1 MKKLSVISP
10 VFNEEDVI
18 EEFHQTLA
26 AEIDSLSGEYEA
38 EMIYVVDSCPD
49 RSLEIL
55 RGIAQKDRRV
65 KVIALSSRFGHQMSL
80 VAGIDHAYGDAI
92 IMLDSDLQHPPSLI
106 RDMLTEFEKG
116 NDVVF
121 TIRSNPPGTGL
132 FKKVSSRLYY
142 RIINRLSQIP
152 ILENAAD
159 FRLISARVARVFQTE
174 IRERNQFLR
183 GLVSWVGFKRVG
195 IQFTAQPRRAGR
207 TKYSLGRLFRT
218 GIYGVV
224 SFSKKPLQAAIATGF
239 ALALGGLLLAL
250 FSLFDYFHRTY
261 LPSGWTTLVIL
272 ISGFSGIQLIFLG
285 IIGEYIGAIF
295 DEVKARPLYIVQE
308 KLNFS

>member
-1 MKKLSVISP
+1 MRTLSVVSP
-10 VFNEEDVI
+10 VFNEEEVI
-18 EEFHQTLA
+18 EEFHQILA
-26 AEIDSLSGEYEA
+26 AVLDSLSGRYES
-38 EMIYVVDSCPD
+38 EIIYVVDSCPD
-49 RSLEIL
+49 QSLEIL

-80 VAGIDHAYGDAI
+80 VAGIDHAFGDAV

-106 RDMLTEFEKG
+106 PVMLTEFEKG

-121 TIRSNPPGTGL
+121 TIRNDPPGTGL
-132 FKKVSSRLYY
+132 FKKISSRLYY
-142 RIINRLSQIP
+142 ALINRLSP
-152 ILENAAD
+152 ILILESAAD
-159 FRLISARVARVFQTE
+159 FRLISARVAHVFRTE

-195 IQFTAQPRRAGR
+195 IHFAAQQRGGGR
-207 TKYSLGRLFRT
+207 TKYSLRRLLRF
-218 GIYGVV
+218 GIHGLV
-224 SFSKKPLQAAIATGF
+224 SFSKKPLQAAVIVGF
-239 ALALGGLLLAL
+239 ALAFGGFLVAL
-250 FSLFDYFHRTY
+250 FSLFDYFYRAN

-272 ISGFSGIQLIFLG
+272 ISGFSGVHLIFLG

-295 DEVKARPLYIVQE
+295 DEVKARPHYIVQE